1 MKGKKT
7 GGRKKGTPNKVT
19 SITREVI
26 NDIAVGMYDKVMAD
40 ISKLSPKDR
49 VHVFLKLA
57 EFNVSKPQN
66 INLEFNQQTKVT
78 IEHELQ
84 ELAVEPEEENEDEDD

>member
-7 GGRKKGTPNKVT
+7 GGRRKGTPNKVT

-26 NDIAVGMYDKVMAD
+26 NDIAVGMFDKVMAD

-57 EFNVSKPQN
+57 EFNVSKPQS
-66 INLEFNQQTKVT
+66 IDLEVNHQQAKVT
-78 IEHELQ
+78 IEATLLSLSGEDT
-84 ELAVEPEEENEDEDD
+84 EEEEEN

>member
-26 NDIAVGMYDKVMAD
+26 NGIAVGMYDKVMVD
-40 ISKLSPKDR
+40 IGKLSPKDR

-84 ELAVEPEEENEDEDD
+84 ELAVDPNEEDEEQ